1 MREGMAGRLQ
11 LEQERVWSSHN
22 DDLSLAMWALA
33 EELDTERLDREG
45 FLEGLR
51 DVLRLLEA
59 EFSAERVARVDAFA
73 VDLIANIDLLPFNT
87 TTLVPLLERVSSL
100 ENVIGPET
108 DAALINGKIDDFLKE
123 VDLLM
128 MGDD

>member
-1 MREGMAGRLQ
+1 MAGRLQ
-11 LEQERVWSSHN
+11 LEQEGVWSSKN

-45 FLEGLR
+45 FSEGLR

-59 EFSAERVARVDAFA
+59 EFTPERVARVDAFA
-73 VDLIANIDLLPFNT
+73 VDLISNIHLLPFNT
-87 TTLVPLLERVSSL
+87 TTLAPLLARVSSL

-108 DAALINGKIDDFLKE
+108 DAEQINGKIDDLLRE
-123 VDLLM
+123 LDMLM
-128 MGDD
+128 MEED

>member
-1 MREGMAGRLQ
+1 MAGRLQ
-11 LEQERVWSSHN
+11 LEQESVWSSQN

-73 VDLIANIDLLPFNT
+73 IDLISNVHLLPFDT

-108 DAALINGKIDDFLKE
+108 DAEQINGKIDDFLRE
-123 VDLLM
+123 VDMLM
-128 MGDD
+128 MEDD

>member
-1 MREGMAGRLQ
+1 MAGRLQ
-11 LEQERVWSSHN
+11 LEQEGVWSSQN

-73 VDLIANIDLLPFNT
+73 VDLIANIHLLPFNT
-87 TTLVPLLERVSSL
+87 TTLAPLLERVSSL

-108 DAALINGKIDDFLKE
+108 DAEQINGKIDDFLRE
-123 VDLLM
+123 LDMLM
-128 MGDD
+128 MEND

>member
-1 MREGMAGRLQ
+1 MPGRLH
-11 LEQERVWSSHN
+11 LEQDQVWSSEN

-33 EELDTERLDREG
+33 EELSTERLDREG

-59 EFSAERVARVDAFA
+59 EFSSRRVARVDAFA
-73 VDLIANIDLLPFNT
+73 ADLLTNLHLLPFDAEPLIP
-87 TTLVPLLERVSSL
+87 LVERVASL
-100 ENVIGPET
+100 ETLIGPAT
-108 DAALINGKIDDFLKE
+108 DTEQVNGRIDEFLRE

-128 MGDD
+128 VEGE